1 MSALPPPGTRYAVYA
16 RYSTGHQTFKSIEDQ
31 LTLCRA
37 YAERQGWVEVGA
49 YHDAERSGTT
59 VIGRSGLFAML
70 AAADRGEFTVILVED
85 LDRLSR
91 SASGTHGMLEEME
104 ALDIVVCTVS
114 SGVVSDM
121 EVAFKAAQNARYVK
135 GQAEKTR
142 RGQEGTVKDGR
153 ISGQPAYGYRM
164 VLALNGKNGQREPD
178 PVQAAVV
185 RRIMTDYVA
194 GMTPLEIAKALNA
207 EGVPGPR
214 GGPWL
219 PGAIYGNR
227 DVGTGVLRNRLY
239 VGVNE
244 WGRTVTKHNRHKG
257 TSKAKVTPQGERLII
272 PVPHLRIVE
281 DDLFQAVQDRIESRR
296 VASSS
301 FRGRRRP
308 DYLLS
313 GLIRCGVC
321 GKAYAVVSDKLSCI
335 GSAREGTCDNRRRVA
350 REDLEDLVLRGLK
363 GRLLK
368 PELIEPYLA
377 EYRAEIERA
386 NAELAARTEAGAAH
400 LKEVERQIAN
410 IMDTV
415 RDGRVQG
422 LAGELMMKELER
434 LEAERQRFER
444 QTKVKPRPAP
454 APLEAEAVV
463 ARLDAMLDDL
473 RLALAGDDREA
484 ARARD
489 TLRGL
494 IERVTISPIELDRID
509 KRGQGPVRVTVEG
522 PLSGLVDRADDNGV
536 ILHSSHPGRT
546 LDPATGSFRY
556 YVDYV
561 PEDNR
566 LDAQTYADL
575 SVFARLLDDAD
586 VPVTRRKIIHALVQA
601 DGYDPDWTPD
611 YGPNSPF
618 VLRALNVIRYL
629 KKAGDVRAVALD
641 PARSGHVWNHIQRS
655 DDDWKARAM
664 AAPAPV
670 PEGAHGDFPIV
681 RISAP
686 EAFVVVIGPGEKRQD
701 SEDDK
706 GA

>member
-37 YAERQGWVEVGA
+37 YAERQDWIEAGA

-59 VIGRSGLFAML
+59 VIGRSGLFDML
-70 AAADRGEFTVILVED
+70 AAADRGEFQVILVED

-114 SGVVSDM
+114 SGVVNDM

-153 ISGQPAYGYRM
+153 ISGQVAYGYRK
-164 VLALNGKNGQREPD
+164 VLALNGKNGQREVD

-194 GMTPLEIAKALNA
+194 GLTPLEIAKTLNA

-227 DVGTGVLRNRLY
+227 DVGTGILRNKLY
-239 VGVNE
+239 VGINE

-257 TSKAKVTPQGERLII
+257 TSKAKVTPQGERLTI

-281 DDLFQAVQDRIESRR
+281 DDLFQAVQDRIDARR
-296 VASSS
+296 IAPSS
-301 FRGRRRP
+301 FRNRRRP
-308 DYLLS
+308 DYMLT
-313 GLIRCGVC
+313 GLTRCGVC
-321 GKAYAVVSDKLSCI
+321 GKTYAVVSDKLSCI
-335 GSAREGTCDNRRRVA
+335 GSAREGTCSNRRRVA
-350 REDLEDLVLRGLK
+350 REDLESLVLSGLK
-363 GRLLK
+363 GRLLRAD
-368 PELIEPYLA
+368 LIEPYLA

-386 NAELAARTEAGAAH
+386 NAELEAKTQAGATRMKD
-400 LKEVERQIAN
+400 LERQIAN

-415 RDGRVQG
+415 REGRLQG
-422 LAGELMMKELER
+422 LAAQLMAQEMER
-434 LEAERQRFER
+434 LEAERQRLER

-454 APLEAEAVV
+454 PPLEAKAVI

-473 RLALAGDDREA
+473 RAALAGEDREA
-484 ARARD
+484 GRARD
-489 TLRGL
+489 ILRSL
-494 IERVTISPIELDRID
+494 IERVIITPIEFHRLD

-522 PLSGLVDRADDNGV
+522 PLSALVDLADDNGV
-536 ILHSSHPGRT
+536 ILHSSHPGST
-546 LDPATGSFRY
+546 LDPATLQFSY
-556 YVDYV
+556 YIDYI

-566 LDAQTYADL
+566 LDQQTYDDL
-575 SVFARLLDDAD
+575 AVLARLLDDAD
-586 VPVTRRKIIHALVQA
+586 VPVTRHSIIDAFAQA
-601 DGYDPDWTPD
+601 DGRDPDCPPD
-611 YGPNSPF
+611 YSPASLLS
-618 VLRALNVIRYL
+618 LRAINATRYL
-629 KKAGDVRAVALD
+629 KQAGDIRSIRLGPV
-641 PARSGHVWNHIQRS
+641 RSGFVWNHIDRS
-655 DDDWKARAM
+655 DAEWKRLAM
-664 AAPAPV
+664 AEPV
-670 PEGAHGDFPIV
+670 PVMHLPLPVIRLG
-681 RISAP
+681 AP
-686 EAFVVVIGPGEKRQD
+686 EAFVVVIGKRP
-701 SEDDK
+701 
-706 GA
+706 

>member
-1 MSALPPPGTRYAVYA
+1 MSALPPPGTRYVPYA

-257 TSKAKVTPQGERLII
+257 TSKAKVTPQGERLVI
-272 PVPHLRIVE
+272 PVPHLRIVD

-296 VASSS
+296 VAPSS

-308 DYLLS
+308 DYVLS

-335 GSAREGTCDNRRRVA
+335 GSAREGTCENRRRVA
-350 REDLEDLVLRGLK
+350 REDLENLVLRGLK

-386 NAELAARTEAGAAH
+386 NAELAARTEAGVAH

-410 IMDTV
+410 ILDTV

-422 LAGELMMKELER
+422 LAGELMMKELDR

-444 QTKVKPRPAP
+444 QTKVKPRPTP
-454 APLEAEAVV
+454 APLEADAVI

-473 RLALAGDDREA
+473 RSALAGDDREA

-494 IERVTISPIELDRID
+494 IERVTLTPIELERID
-509 KRGQGPVRVTVEG
+509 KRGQGPVRVTIEG
-522 PLSGLVDRADDNGV
+522 PLSALVDLADDAGV
-536 ILHSSHPGRT
+536 ILHSSHPGST
-546 LDPATGSFRY
+546 LNPATVSFRY
-556 YVDYV
+556 YIDYI

-586 VPVTRRKIIHALVQA
+586 VPVTRRTIIDALVQA

-686 EAFVVVIGPGEKRQD
+686 EAFVVVIGPGEKRDD

>member
-1 MSALPPPGTRYAVYA
+1 MSALPPPGTRYVPYA

-70 AAADRGEFTVILVED
+70 AAADRGEFAVILVED

-178 PVQAAVV
+178 PAQATVV

-227 DVGTGVLRNRLY
+227 DVGTGILRNKLY
-239 VGVNE
+239 VGINE

-257 TSKAKVTPQGERLII
+257 TSKAKVTPQSERLVV

-296 VASSS
+296 IARPE

-308 DYLLS
+308 DYMLS

-321 GKAYAVVSDKLSCI
+321 GRSYSVVSDKLSCTA
-335 GSAREGTCDNRRRVA
+335 SAREGTCDNRRRVA
-350 REDLEDLVLRGLK
+350 REDLEDLVLSGLK
-363 GRLLK
+363 GSLLK
-368 PELIEPYLA
+368 AELIEPYLA
-377 EYRAEIERA
+377 EYRAEIDRA
-386 NAELAARTEAGAAH
+386 NAEQVSKAEAGVAR
-400 LKEVERQIAN
+400 LKDLERQIAN
-410 IMDTV
+410 IMDQV
-415 RDGRVQG
+415 REGQLKG
-422 LAGELMMKELER
+422 LAAELMMQELER
-434 LEAERQRFER
+434 LETERQRFER
-444 QTKVKPRPAP
+444 QSKVKPRPAP
-454 APLEAEAVV
+454 PVMEAETVI
-463 ARLDAMLDDL
+463 ARLDSTLDDL
-473 RLALAGDDREA
+473 RTALAGDDKEA
-484 ARARD
+484 RRAREFF
-489 TLRGL
+489 RGL
-494 IERVTISPIELDRID
+494 ITGVTISPIEVARID

-522 PLSGLVDRADDNGV
+522 RLASLVDLADDNGV
-536 ILHSSHPGRT
+536 IQYPSHPGTT
-546 LDPATGSFRY
+546 LDPATVSFRY
-556 YVDYV
+556 YIDYI
-561 PEDNR
+561 PQDDR

-575 SVFARLLDDAD
+575 FLVAHLLDDTD
-586 VPVTRRKIIHALVQA
+586 VPLTRRAIVDAIALA

-611 YGPNSPF
+611 YGPGGPLM
-618 VLRALNVIRYL
+618 LRALNATRYL
-629 KKAGDVRAVALD
+629 RKTGDIRAIRLD
-641 PARSGHVWNHIQRS
+641 PARTGFVWNHIDRT
-655 DDDWKARAM
+655 DEDWSARAM
-664 AAPAPV
+664 AAPAPI
-670 PEGAHGDFPIV
+670 PDGARGGFPII
-681 RISAP
+681 RISGP
-686 EAFVVVIGPGEKRQD
+686 EASVVVIGQFGDPT
-701 SEDDK
+701 EDE
-706 GA
+706 

>member
-1 MSALPPPGTRYAVYA
+1 MSALPPSGTRYAVYA

-37 YAERQGWVEVGA
+37 YAERQGWVEAGA

-227 DVGTGVLRNRLY
+227 DVGTGILRNRLY

-257 TSKAKVTPQGERLII
+257 TSKAKVTPQGERLVI

-281 DDLFQAVQDRIESRR
+281 DDLFQAVQDRIEARR
-296 VASSS
+296 VAPSS

-350 REDLEDLVLRGLK
+350 REDLEDLVLWGLK

-386 NAELAARTEAGAAH
+386 NAELAARTEAGATH

-422 LAGELMMKELER
+422 LAGELMMKELDR

-454 APLEAEAVV
+454 APLEAEAVI

-473 RLALAGDDREA
+473 RSALAGDDREA
-484 ARARD
+484 GRARD

-494 IERVTISPIELDRID
+494 IERVTLTPIELERID

-522 PLSGLVDRADDNGV
+522 PLSALVDLADDAGV
-536 ILHSSHPGRT
+536 ILHSSHPGT
-546 LDPATGSFRY
+546 VQDPATVRFRY
-556 YVDYV
+556 YTDYI
-561 PEDNR
+561 PEDDR

-575 SVFARLLDDAD
+575 PLVARMLDDTD
-586 VPVTRRKIIHALVQA
+586 VPLTRRSIIDAIVKA
-601 DGYDPDWTPD
+601 EGYASDWEPD
-611 YGPNSPF
+611 YSPAGSHARRVLN
-618 VLRALNVIRYL
+618 VLRYLDRAGEIRSISCGP
-629 KKAGDVRAVALD
+629 K
-641 PARSGHVWNHIQRS
+641 RSGHVWNHIERS
-655 DDDWKARAM
+655 DEEWKRLAFA
-664 AAPAPV
+664 
-670 PEGAHGDFPIV
+670 EPIPSMHLPLPPI
-681 RISAP
+681 RIGAP
-686 EAFVVVIGPGEKRQD
+686 EAFVVVIGQFGDPT
-701 SEDDK
+701 EDE
-706 GA
+706 

>member
-536 ILHSSHPGRT
+536 ILHSSQPGST
-546 LDPATGSFRY
+546 LDPATVSFRY

>member
-178 PVQAAVV
+178 PAQAAVV

-227 DVGTGVLRNRLY
+227 DVGTGILRNRLY

-257 TSKAKVTPQGERLII
+257 TSKAKVTPQGERLVI

-296 VASSS
+296 VAPSG

-321 GKAYAVVSDKLSCI
+321 GKAYAVVSDKLSCT

-410 IMDTV
+410 ILDTV

-454 APLEAEAVV
+454 APLEADAVI

-473 RLALAGDDREA
+473 RSALAGDDREA
-484 ARARD
+484 GRARD

-494 IERVTISPIELDRID
+494 IERVTLTPIELERID

-522 PLSGLVDRADDNGV
+522 PLSALVDLADDAGV
-536 ILHSSHPGRT
+536 ILHSSHPGTT
-546 LDPATGSFRY
+546 LDPATVSFRY
-556 YVDYV
+556 YIDYI
-561 PEDNR
+561 PQDDR

-575 SVFARLLDDAD
+575 FLVARLLDDTD
-586 VPVTRRKIIHALVQA
+586 IPLTRRAIVDAIALA
-601 DGYDPDWTPD
+601 YGYDSDWTPD
-611 YGPNSPF
+611 YGPAGPLM
-618 VLRALNVIRYL
+618 LRALNATRYL
-629 KKAGDVRAVALD
+629 RKTGDIRAIRLD
-641 PARSGHVWNHIQRS
+641 PGRTGFVWNHI
-655 DDDWKARAM
+655 DCTDEDWASRAM
-664 AAPAPV
+664 AAPAPI
-670 PEGAHGDFPIV
+670 PNGAHGGFPVI
-681 RISAP
+681 RISGP
-686 EAFVVVIGPGEKRQD
+686 EAFVVVVGQSGDPT
-701 SEDDK
+701 EDE
-706 GA
+706 

>member
-1 MSALPPPGTRYAVYA
+1 MSALPPSGTRYAVYA

-37 YAERQGWVEVGA
+37 YAERQGWVEAGA

-227 DVGTGVLRNRLY
+227 DVGTGILRNRLY

-257 TSKAKVTPQGERLII
+257 TSKAKVTPQGERLVI

-281 DDLFQAVQDRIESRR
+281 DDLFQAVQDRIEARR
-296 VASSS
+296 VAPSS

-308 DYLLS
+308 DYMLS

-350 REDLEDLVLRGLK
+350 REDLEDLVLWGLK

-386 NAELAARTEAGAAH
+386 NAELAARTEAGATH

-422 LAGELMMKELER
+422 LAGELMMKELDR

-454 APLEAEAVV
+454 APLEAEAVI

-473 RLALAGDDREA
+473 RSALAGDDREA
-484 ARARD
+484 GRARD

-494 IERVTISPIELDRID
+494 IERVTLTPIELERID

-522 PLSGLVDRADDNGV
+522 PLSALVDLADDAGV
-536 ILHSSHPGRT
+536 ILHSSHPGTT
-546 LDPATGSFRY
+546 LDPANVSFRY
-556 YVDYV
+556 YVDYI
-561 PEDNR
+561 PQDDR

-575 SVFARLLDDAD
+575 FLVARLLDDTD
-586 VPVTRRKIIHALVQA
+586 IPLTRRAIVDAIAQA
-601 DGYDPDWTPD
+601 DGYDSDWTPD
-611 YGPNSPF
+611 YGPAGPLM
-618 VLRALNVIRYL
+618 LRALNATRYL
-629 KKAGDVRAVALD
+629 RKTGDIRAIRLY
-641 PARSGHVWNHIQRS
+641 PARTGFVWNHIDRT
-655 DDDWKARAM
+655 DEDWSVRAM
-664 AAPAPV
+664 AAPAPI
-670 PEGAHGDFPIV
+670 PDGAHGGFPII
-681 RISAP
+681 RLSGP
-686 EAFVVVIGPGEKRQD
+686 EAFVVVIGQFGDPTKDE
-701 SEDDK
+701 
-706 GA
+706 